1 MNSAW
6 YNMITKIPFGY
17 SKKVKQGREVAMAL
31 KKALKTTES
40 VFIDVGCHKGAVL
53 DLALKIA
60 PKGDHYAF
68 EAIPAFYEKLIPKFE
83 NFVYLKN
90 TAITNYIGET
100 EFTVVE
106 SNPSLSGIKERD
118 YPKSEKIVKIK
129 LKANTLDNA
138 LSDCQEVDV
147 IRVDVE
153 GGEFEVIDGAKGI
166 IFKHKPIIMFEHQ
179 QGAAD
184 YYKNGPDKMWNLV
197 VDQLGMK
204 IFTLSGYINRK
215 KEINKSHFKLLFDT
229 GQETLFVASYEG

>member
-1 MNSAW
+1 M
-6 YNMITKIPFGY
+6 
-17 SKKVKQGREVAMAL
+17 VL
-31 KKALKTTES
+31 KKALKAPES
-40 VFIDVGCHKGAVL
+40 VFIDVGSHRGAVL

-68 EAIPAFYEKLIPKFE
+68 EAIPAFYEKLIPKFK

-118 YPKSEKIVKIK
+118 YPKSEKIIKIK
-129 LKANTLDNA
+129 LPTDTLDNA
-138 LSDCQEVDV
+138 LSGCQDVDV
-147 IRVDVE
+147 IRIDVE
-153 GGEFEVIDGAKGI
+153 GGEYDVIDGAKEI
-166 IFKHKPIIMFEHQ
+166 IFKHNPIILFEHQ

-184 YYKNGPDKMWNLV
+184 YYKNGPEQMWTLL
-197 VDQLGMK
+197 VDQLGMR
-204 IFTLSGYINRK
+204 IFTLSSFINEE
-215 KEINKSHFKLLFDT
+215 KEFTKSHFKLLFET